1 MGKGIGNAR
10 EYESVC
16 HWLYKHNDSA
26 DSEIDALS
34 MDQKLINLE
43 FMMKKTLVTVTLR
56 ASRYTYV
63 TATGSDDMISRIF
76 SQPNVVM
83 YAIE

>member
-10 EYESVC
+10 EYESVA
-16 HWLYKHNDSA
+16 HWLHKHNEVLWNWCTFDGSKIEQLGIY
-26 DSEIDALS
+26 DEENFGYVCD
-34 MDQKLINLE
+34 
-43 FMMKKTLVTVTLR
+43 TLR
-56 ASRYTYV
+56 ESRYTYV